1 MAGDLHN
8 LNDMLDQIA
17 GLAVTTSQ
25 GQYVSVEDVR
35 RLMVQREID
44 EMEDPDSDIPPL
56 KTWDEAREAAGEYLR
71 SEWGPPQ
78 IQLGRAIP
86 ASSPSAVEGV

>member
-1 MAGDLHN
+1 MDLHN

-17 GLAVTTSQ
+17 GLSVTTSQ

-44 EMEDPDSDIPPL
+44 QAADLDSEIPPL
-56 KTWDEAREAAGEYLR
+56 KTWEEARHEAGKYLR
-71 SEWGPPQ
+71 SEWGPSP
-78 IQLGRAIP
+78 IQLGRSIP